1 MSKCPHGLHLIVK
14 SPFPSLSP
22 FGINCHKG
30 GVSLG
35 TWRRTWKHAVI
46 MRAEPIKDRGE
57 PVEVILKLLPPLIKS
72 MDAVT
77 GRQSL
82 KLTR

>member
-1 MSKCPHGLHLIVK
+1 
-14 SPFPSLSP
+14 
-22 FGINCHKG
+22 
-30 GVSLG
+30 
-35 TWRRTWKHAVI
+35 